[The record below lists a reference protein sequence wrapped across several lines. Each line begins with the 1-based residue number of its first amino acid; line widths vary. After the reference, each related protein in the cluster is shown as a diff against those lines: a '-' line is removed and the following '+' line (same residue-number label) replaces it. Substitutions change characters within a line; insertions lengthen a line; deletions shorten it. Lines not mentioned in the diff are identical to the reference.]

1 MKNTNTHT
9 REEAKGM
16 ILTSAITVTQSTKL
30 DVVGA
35 LLAFKRR
42 TKKAT
47 MISLINE
54 VIAENK

>member
-30 DVVGA
+30 DVGA